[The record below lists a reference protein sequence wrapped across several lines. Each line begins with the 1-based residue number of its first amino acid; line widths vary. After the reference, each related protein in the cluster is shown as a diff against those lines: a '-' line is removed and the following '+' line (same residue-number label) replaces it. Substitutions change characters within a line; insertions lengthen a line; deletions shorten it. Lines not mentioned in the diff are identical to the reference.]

1 MAYPHAAGVA
11 VLINKQHGDWT
22 PAMVRSVLMTT
33 AMMLDNRNLPIVDS
47 GNDLDATPLVSGS
60 GMVHPTLAMD
70 PSLVYDAGAQDYIDF
85 LWSVGY
91 TTAQIRRFEPRFLK
105 CTRTVTPGVSS
116 PASSSY
122 PIFDLLTSS
131 PCRTTLLVY
140 LQSQC
145 SL

>member
-1 MAYPHAAGVA
+1 MAYPHVAGMAA
-11 VLINKQHGDWT
+11 LIKKQHSDWT

-33 AMMLDNRNLPIVDS
+33 ATMLDNKNMPIVDS
-47 GNDLDATPLVSGS
+47 GNDLEATPLVSGS

-122 PIFDLLTSS
+122 PDFDLLTSS